1 MKKFKFLTIHNLKKV
16 VYTKGFLIS
25 NIIIFLLIVLMIN
38 LPNIISRFEAK
49 TEEITAVVYY
59 DNLTSENHNKI
70 ENYLTAS
77 LNEEALEAVAID
89 KLKFNL
95 TFKTIV
101 LDDENQDA
109 IVTQFK
115 ESDLDVLIRF
125 INTDDIDNLQ
135 AQIYY
140 NTGSNKAKS
149 ALSSV
154 IQQAKIVINQV
165 NISLVDVQIFL
176 PPGDEEFTEQMM
188 ISMNIINLIVSIP
201 MLMIIVRALVFV
213 GVDIVQEKSSKAIET
228 IISSVPARTHFFA
241 KVLASLGFVIIQS
254 VLMLVFGFIGA
265 LIAGTKSSGE
275 ILNFIDISQGDLI
288 SFLLVTVAFTIVNS
302 LFYLIVGG
310 ILSAMSNTQ
319 EDYQVFQGPL
329 TLIMLVGFYL
339 NMFLFGFGPVGIS
352 ILKVASFIPP
362 FSGFVAPFVFAIKAI
377 NWWEMLISFIIFTIL
392 LIITIYFFE
401 PVYKVSI
408 LNYEQTKFFQR
419 IASNFKKSRLERK
432 AKK

>member
-1 MKKFKFLTIHNLKKV
+1 
-16 VYTKGFLIS
+16 
-25 NIIIFLLIVLMIN
+25 
-38 LPNIISRFEAK
+38 
-49 TEEITAVVYY
+49 
-59 DNLTSENHNKI
+59 
-70 ENYLTAS
+70 
-77 LNEEALEAVAID
+77 
-89 KLKFNL
+89 
-95 TFKTIV
+95 
-101 LDDENQDA
+101 
-109 IVTQFK
+109 
-115 ESDLDVLIRF
+115 
-125 INTDDIDNLQ
+125 
-135 AQIYY
+135 
-140 NTGSNKAKS
+140 
-149 ALSSV
+149 
-154 IQQAKIVINQV
+154 
-165 NISLVDVQIFL
+165 
-176 PPGDEEFTEQMM
+176 
-188 ISMNIINLIVSIP
+188 
-201 MLMIIVRALVFV
+201 
-213 GVDIVQEKSSKAIET
+213 
-228 IISSVPARTHFFA
+228 
-241 KVLASLGFVIIQS
+241 
-254 VLMLVFGFIGA
+254 MLVFGFIGA